1 MTQRLSQATLAQID
15 PTRVQRPTYDRAA
28 LQPGIVHLGVGAFM
42 RAHLAVATEHAIV
55 TSGDLL
61 ATSGDLR
68 WGIVG
73 VSLQR
78 PDTRDA
84 LQPQDGLYTVAQRG
98 EASAD
103 TQAVMPL
110 QVVGCLLRVL
120 VAPEDPSA
128 VVDAIADARTKI
140 VSLTVTEKGYTHDP
154 ATGQLRL
161 DHPDVAHDLAHA
173 HAPRSAVGF
182 IVRGLAKRH
191 ALARGPLTL
200 MSLDNLASNGH
211 VLRGAVLAM
220 AERIDPVLHAWIAA
234 SCTFPCSMVDR
245 IVPATTDDDR
255 RRVTD
260 GLGLQDAWPVCA
272 EPFFSWAVEDQF
284 AAGRPPWQHQG
295 IHFVPDAKPWE
306 TLKLRMVNGCH
317 SVMAYAGLLA
327 RWPTVDHAIHQ
338 PALRTFIEGLMRD
351 EIEPT
356 LPPIKGVS
364 LVAYRAALVQR
375 WLNPSIAH
383 KLSQIAMDGSQKIPP
398 RWVTPI
404 RERVARGE
412 PIDGLCFG
420 VAVWLHHLRGVD
432 EGGQAYAL
440 NDPLAASL
448 QALYQEA
455 MQRSD
460 PREQAQ
466 RLLGFTPVFGVA
478 PHAPPVVDGV
488 AKHLQSLRDHGV
500 QGTLARM
507 VNQGASPGHVS
518 SHAGR

>member
-1 MTQRLSQATLAQID
+1 MTQRLSQATLAHID
-15 PTRVQRPTYDRAA
+15 PTRVQRPSYDRAN

-42 RAHLAVATEHAIV
+42 RAHLAVATEHAI
-55 TSGDLL
+55 
-61 ATSGDLR
+61 ATSADTR

-98 EASAD
+98 DANAS
-103 TQAVMPL
+103 TQAVLPL
-110 QVVGCLLRVL
+110 QVVGCLQRLL
-120 VAPEDPSA
+120 VAPEGPAA
-128 VVDAIADARTKI
+128 VVEAIADARIKI

-161 DHPDVAHDLAHA
+161 DHPDVVHDLAHA
-173 HAPRSAVGF
+173 DAPRSAVGL
-182 IVRGLAKRH
+182 IVRGLAKRR
-191 ALARGPLTL
+191 ALGHGPLTL

-211 VLRGAVLAM
+211 VLKGAVLAL
-220 AERIDPVLHAWIAA
+220 AERVDPALQAWIATG
-234 SCTFPCSMVDR
+234 CTFPCSMVDR
-245 IVPATTDDDR
+245 IVPATTDEDR
-255 RRVTD
+255 RRVAD
-260 GLGLQDAWPVCA
+260 GLGLDDAWPVCA
-272 EPFFSWAVEDQF
+272 EPFFSWAVEDHF
-284 AAGRPPWQHQG
+284 AAGRPAWQHQG
-295 IHFVPDAKPWE
+295 MHFVPDAKPWE

-327 RWPTVDHAIHQ
+327 RWPTIDHAIHQ
-338 PALRTFIEGLMRD
+338 PVVRSFIEALMRN

-356 LPPIKGVS
+356 LPPIDGVS
-364 LVAYRAALVQR
+364 LPAYRDALVQR

-404 RERVARGE
+404 GERVARGE

-440 NDPLAASL
+440 NDPLAGQL
-448 QALYQEA
+448 QALHQDA
-455 MQRSD
+455 MQLSS
-460 PREQAQ
+460 PRAQAQ
-466 RLLGFTPVFGVA
+466 KLLGFAPVFGSA
-478 PHAPPVVDGV
+478 AMAEPVIDGV
-488 AKHLQSLRDHGV
+488 AAHWQSLRDHGV
-500 QGTLARM
+500 QGTLQRLLKRDRT
-507 VNQGASPGHVS
+507 SPHVS
-518 SHAGR
+518 R